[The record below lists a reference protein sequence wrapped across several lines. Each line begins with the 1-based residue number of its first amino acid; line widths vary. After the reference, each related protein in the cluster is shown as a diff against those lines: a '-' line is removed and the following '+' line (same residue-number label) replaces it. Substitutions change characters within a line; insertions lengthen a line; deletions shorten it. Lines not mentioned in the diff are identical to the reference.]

1 MIRLGEM
8 GAGLRA
14 LRRRQERGSAKIR
27 QQIRRIRVSV
37 MLEEEE
43 EENEQEEGEGE
54 GEEAVKEE
62 G

>member
-1 MIRLGEM
+1 M